1 MTRRSGRF
9 AVGIESADGGYILN
23 TGGAYGGEVYLD
35 GPIRLRLGQ
44 PGDEL
49 VMLREHDRARVIGSW
64 TGVRVDGRRVVASGI
79 RWADTAD
86 AAEARALVDGGH
98 LRAAS
103 IGFSGL
109 WSDASSL
116 TPEERAS
123 LAERGAD
130 LARLQTV
137 VRDVEVYEA
146 SLVAVGADEGA
157 RWSMDGGDDGA
168 ADDVR
173 RLMVRH
179 LIDHHGLSAGD
190 ALAYVVGDELLPEAP
205 EPVQVVEPDPADPA
219 PVEAALYDVPAA
231 IRAAAEQGL
240 QWVRDGLGGDGLTET
255 GPATARALA
264 SGRVD
269 AERVLLIAAWWARFG
284 EVDGPLERD
293 GEPTPLAVARAL
305 WGGDDADAWAS
316 GLADDARAE
325 VSDAS
330 AAETALSAE
339 PTPLA
344 LWLAGG
350 RPAPSPLTA
359 WWSGLP
365 RGSTPRR

>member
-1 MTRRSGRF
+1 MSRRSGRF
-9 AVGIESADGGYILN
+9 AVGIESADGGYVLN

-49 VMLREHDRARVIGSW
+49 VMLREHDRTRIVGSW
-64 TGVRVDGRRVVASGI
+64 SGVRVDGRRVVAAGI

-86 AAEARALVDGGH
+86 AAEARALVEGGH

-109 WSDASSL
+109 WSDASAL
-116 TPEERAS
+116 PPEERAS
-123 LAERGAD
+123 RAERGAD

-157 RWSMDGGDDGA
+157 RWSMGGEDGA
-168 ADDVR
+168 ADDAR

-179 LIDHHGLSAGD
+179 LIDHHGMSAGD
-190 ALAYVVGDELLPEAP
+190 ALAYVVGGELLPEAP
-205 EPVQVVEPDPADPA
+205 EPVQVVEPDAADPA
-219 PVEAALYDVPAA
+219 PVEAAFFDVPAS

-240 QWVRDGLGGDGLTET
+240 AWVDAGLGGDGLTET
-255 GPATARALA
+255 GPETARALA

-269 AERVLLIAAWWARFG
+269 AERLLMIAAWWARFG

-316 GLADDARAE
+316 GLADEARAE
-325 VSDAS
+325 VGNAS
-330 AAETALSAE
+330 AVDAALSAE
-339 PTPLA
+339 PSPLA

-350 RPAPSPLTA
+350 RPAPSPLAA
-359 WWSGLP
+359 WWSGLS
-365 RGSTPRR
+365 RSSTPRR